1 MFKPSS
7 YTHTTLNNKP
17 LDDRN
22 VREDMLGFPPL
33 VSVVM
38 VVI

>member
-7 YTHTTLNNKP
+7 YTHTTLNNKA
-17 LDDRN
+17 LGDRN

-33 VSVVM
+33 VSAVM
-38 VVI
+38 FFI